1 MKSVTSSRG
10 TVNSFQ
16 KQEKT
21 TAKFQSKLKVRDTGK
36 RTPQIRRQA
45 VRKESVESK
54 RLGMRN
60 TTDGKAL
67 RKESELR
74 VKG

>member
-1 MKSVTSSRG
+1 MTSSRG

-21 TAKFQSKLKVRDTGK
+21 TAKFQSKLKVRDAGK
-36 RTPQIRRQA
+36 RTPQIRRHA

-54 RLGMRN
+54 RLGKRN
-60 TTDGKAL
+60 ATDGKAL
-67 RKESELR
+67 RK
-74 VKG
+74 K

>member
-36 RTPQIRRQA
+36 RTPQIRREA
-45 VRKESVESK
+45 VKK
-54 RLGMRN
+54 RI
-60 TTDGKAL
+60 
-67 RKESELR
+67 S
-74 VKG
+74 